1 MMRIQKT
8 LNASEV
14 EKWGTPASW
23 AWTRRYEDC
32 ERTENSTSDGG
43 GLAEFPFQLLF
54 IPVNL
59 RDSRELHFIQTS
71 SGSVKD

>member
-1 MMRIQKT
+1 MRLQKT

-32 ERTENSTSDGG
+32 ESTENSASDGG
-43 GLAEFPFQLLF
+43 ELAEFPVQLLF